1 MKQFKNIFTFSPA
14 LIISG
19 FIALVALYT
28 VAVPARTNALALDLS
43 GVTRTVGVVV
53 NNVPIVNQILPT
65 VSPTIPTVTVT
76 PTQNPV
82 TVTTVTTVT
91 ATTLPQTRNTTAATE
106 QTTETNGFTASSN
119 DSVAAS
125 TNTAS
130 SLNDDTIFKQSEIA
144 AASAHIDSPAINY
157 SSKKLDPRVATAL
170 FYTGIF
176 GICAGS
182 WAMIMMNR
190 KTGVA

>member
-1 MKQFKNIFTFSPA
+1 MKQFKKIFIFSPA

-19 FIALVALYT
+19 FMALVALCA

-65 VSPTIPTVTVT
+65 VSPTISTVTVT

-82 TVTTVTTVT
+82 TITP
-91 ATTLPQTRNTTAATE
+91 ATTTTSPQVQTPPTATE
-106 QTTETNGFTASSN
+106 QSLESSILEEGTNT
-119 DSVAAS
+119 VAA
-125 TNTAS
+125 AS
-130 SLNDDTIFKQSEIA
+130 VGATSSDDDRVSKQSKVA

-157 SSKKLDPRVATAL
+157 TSKKLDPRIATAL

>member
-65 VSPTIPTVTVT
+65 VSPTISTVTVT

-82 TVTTVTTVT
+82 TITP
-91 ATTLPQTRNTTAATE
+91 ATTTTSPQVQTPPTATE
-106 QTTETNGFTASSN
+106 QSLESSILEEGTNT
-119 DSVAAS
+119 VAA
-125 TNTAS
+125 AS
-130 SLNDDTIFKQSEIA
+130 VGATSPDDDRVSKQSKVA

-157 SSKKLDPRVATAL
+157 TSKKLDPRVATAL